1 MEKKSNPYLKL
12 KCKQKKLLGNFLVA
26 KKNIKKGEQFNLD
39 NLTSKRTGMGIDAF
53 HFRKILARKPKK
65 NYFKYQVIFECEI

>member
-1 MEKKSNPYLKL
+1 M
-12 KCKQKKLLGNFLVA
+12 QTKKLLEIFSC

-53 HFRKILARKPKK
+53 HFRKILARKSKK
-65 NYFKYQVIFECEI
+65 NYFKYQVISECEI